1 MPCVDRKMISFTL
14 TDKDVEL
21 VKTIADCECMQ
32 MEDLLGIAEKS
43 SVVKLSALGF
53 IQCDSEKC
61 CISDMI
67 KKSLAETLRK
77 KRAK

>member
-1 MPCVDRKMISFTL
+1 MPLVDKAIISFTL
-14 TDKDVEL
+14 TDDDIYL
-21 VKTIADCECMQ
+21 VKRVADCGCMQ

-53 IQCDSEKC
+53 IQCDAEKC

-77 KRAK
+77 KRAE